1 MQMVKKI
8 EVEQTGQEQPDE
20 LKALKELTE
29 EFMGKLNSIET
40 EIDTLT
46 EARRDLF
53 EEYKG
58 RLDTKTLRK
67 AMQVSKIKKGVEHKH
82 TFDCF
87 LEVLD
92 PSDGE

>member
-1 MQMVKKI
+1 
-8 EVEQTGQEQPDE
+8 
-20 LKALKELTE
+20 
-29 EFMGKLNSIET
+29 MGKLNHIET

-53 EEYKG
+53 EEYKD

-67 AMQVSKIKKGVEHKH
+67 AMQVTKIKKGVAHKH

-92 PSDGE
+92 PTDAD